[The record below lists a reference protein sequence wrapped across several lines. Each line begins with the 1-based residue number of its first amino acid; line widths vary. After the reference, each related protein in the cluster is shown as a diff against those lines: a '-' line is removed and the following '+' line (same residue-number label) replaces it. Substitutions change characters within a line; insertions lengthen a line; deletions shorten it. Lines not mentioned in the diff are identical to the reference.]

1 MRQARAIDRARAAAL
16 HQGIRRVLNRAI
28 GAGGT
33 TIRDYRTALGDTG
46 RYARRLLVYG
56 RDGSPCARCG
66 TAIQRVVFGGRSAFF
81 CPTCQ
86 PEA

>member
-1 MRQARAIDRARAAAL
+1 M
-16 HQGIRRVLNRAI
+16 LNRAI

-33 TIRDYRTALGDTG
+33 TIRDYRTALGDAG
-46 RYARRLLVYG
+46 HYARRLLVYG

-81 CPTCQ
+81 CPMCQ

>member
-1 MRQARAIDRARAAAL
+1 
-16 HQGIRRVLNRAI
+16 VLNRAI
-28 GAGGT
+28 RAGGT
-33 TIRDYRTALGDTG
+33 TIRDYRTAEGTSG

-66 TAIQRVVFGGRSAFF
+66 SEIQWVVFGGRSAFF

-86 PEA
+86 PEP